1 MTDPRHKARE
11 VLTAAGFTDIGSY
24 NGGATGT
31 KQRFAAIKAYLFIFD
46 GAEVWTAEILHTGA
60 MLGKGADHD
69 PYTALQD
76 AIKAATRR
84 TTSILD
90 ILKG

>member
-1 MTDPRHKARE
+1 MTDPHMMART
-11 VLTAAGFTDIGSY
+11 VLTDAGFRDIGSY

-31 KQRFAAIKAYLFIFD
+31 KQRFAAIKAHLYQIAGSD
-46 GAEVWTAEILHTGA
+46 SWTSEILHDSGV
-60 MLGKGADHD
+60 LGKGASLD

-76 AIKAATRR
+76 AIRAATRR
-84 TTSILD
+84 TSSILD